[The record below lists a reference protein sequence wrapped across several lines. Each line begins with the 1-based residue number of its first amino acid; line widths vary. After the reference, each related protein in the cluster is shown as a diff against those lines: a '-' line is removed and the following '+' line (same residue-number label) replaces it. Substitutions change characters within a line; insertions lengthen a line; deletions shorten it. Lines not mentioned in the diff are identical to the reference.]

1 MKITVE
7 EAKLWS
13 EIFKGFAKGKE
24 YQFAKNVDENGN
36 VTEYKKVTG
45 KVDSS
50 NIRTLE
56 ISQGMFLLD
65 PNIIEEVGKKKTA
78 GTKKEKKSFLVLLKK
93 IFKGILNG

>member
-7 EAKLWS
+7 DAKLWS
-13 EIFKGFAKGKE
+13 EIFKGFVKGKE
-24 YQFAKNVDENGN
+24 YQFAKNVDEDGN

-45 KVDSS
+45 KVDG
-50 NIRTLE
+50 IRTLE

-93 IFKGILNG
+93 VFKGILNG

>member
-7 EAKLWS
+7 DAKLWS

-45 KVDSS
+45 KVDS
-50 NIRTLE
+50 IRTLE

-78 GTKKEKKSFLVLLKK
+78 RTKKEKKSFLVLLKK